1 VSTSQSSS
9 REKIRG
15 SPRFPH
21 RIIPANS
28 LTAIAQG
35 TSISRP
41 HRWHSME
48 DASKTKVAQVSRGS
62 CSPNSDVWATS
73 EVGVPFTE
81 LANTARGRKP
91 PDSLPLTITVDSK
104 ISSVDPRLAGDLRKL
119 FREDDNRGPVSP
131 AEYELKA
138 SGSSSSSSSFP
149 KIIDAGDSVP
159 FKNDSN
165 LEAWRGTGSNF
176 RQESSSRP
184 SSPVICVVDADNPGE
199 AGNVDVDDQ
208 VTSVSREEKTPT
220 TV

>member
-1 VSTSQSSS
+1 MSTSQSSS

-48 DASKTKVAQVSRGS
+48 DASKSKVAQTASRGS

-73 EVGVPFTE
+73 EVGIPFTE

-104 ISSVDPRLAGDLRKL
+104 INSVDARLAGDLRKL
-119 FREDDNRGPVSP
+119 FRENNNRDPINP

-138 SGSSSSSSSFP
+138 SSSSSSSSSP
-149 KIIDAGDSVP
+149 KIINAGDSVL
-159 FKNDSN
+159 FKNDVS
-165 LEAWRGTGSNF
+165 LEAWYGAGSNF
-176 RQESSSRP
+176 RQEPSSRP
-184 SSPVICVVDADNPGE
+184 SSPVICVVDTDNPGE
-199 AGNVDVDDQ
+199 ADNVNVDDQ
-208 VTSVSREEKTPT
+208 VTSVPCEEKRPN